1 MPHAFKV
8 GDFVVF
14 KRGASPGIPMG
25 SCEVVRTL
33 PASTDDQP
41 RYHVKSSADGLVRS
55 ALEKDLEAAIGRVAP

>member
-8 GDFVVF
+8 GDFVAF
-14 KRGASPGIPMG
+14 KRGASPGLPTG

-33 PASTDDQP
+33 PSSTDDQP

-55 ALEKDLEAAIGRVAP
+55 ALEKDIEAASSRAAL